1 MNNTSSNW
9 RNLYKLAGTTA
20 LLVVLV
26 AVMDIALAMLGGKA
40 RENSTITT
48 LEWFT
53 LFQTN
58 PISAF
63 SNLGFMNILYQ
74 TLAIPLYL
82 ALVHIHRKV
91 SLAYALLAAL
101 LFGIGTIVYFSTNSV
116 FSMFAL
122 SRQYAAATTE
132 IQKSA
137 LLAAGDA
144 VLAMGADLT
153 PGVFLGF
160 FFSEL
165 GGILMAVV
173 MVRGWIFGKITAW
186 AGILALGSMLVFNT
200 LAAFVPAKFDLA
212 MGLASLGGPLC
223 MLYYILMARKLFQLG
238 NSSEDQILESNLAVN
253 RSAA

>member
-26 AVMDIALAMLGGKA
+26 AVMDIVLAMLGGEA

-74 TLAIPLYL
+74 TLAIPLYI
-82 ALVHIHRKV
+82 ALVHLHRKV
-91 SLAYALLAAL
+91 SPAYALLAAL
-101 LFGIGTIVYFSTNSV
+101 FFGIGTMVYFSTNSV
-116 FSMFAL
+116 FSVFAL

-132 IQKSA
+132 IQRFA

-173 MVRGWIFGKITAW
+173 MLRGGIFSKVIAW

-200 LAAFVPAKFDLA
+200 LAAFVPARFDLA
-212 MGLASLGGPLC
+212 MGFASLGGPLS

-238 NSSEDQILESNLAVN
+238 NSPEDQILESNLAVN

>member
-1 MNNTSSNW
+1 MNNSSSNW
-9 RNLYKLAGTTA
+9 HSIYKLAGTTA

-26 AVMDIALAMLGGKA
+26 AVLDIGLSMLGGEA

-48 LEWFT
+48 LEWFN
-53 LFQTN
+53 LFQAN

-82 ALVHIHRKV
+82 ALVHIHRKI
-91 SLAYALLAAL
+91 SPAYALLAAL

-116 FSMFAL
+116 FSVFAL
-122 SRQYAAATTE
+122 SRQYAAATSE

-137 LLAAGDA
+137 LLATGDA
-144 VLAMGADLT
+144 ALAMGADLT

-160 FFSEL
+160 FLSEL

-173 MVRGWIFGKITAW
+173 MLRSGIFSKITAW
-186 AGILALGSMLVFNT
+186 TGILALSSMLVFNS
-200 LAAFVPAKFDLA
+200 LAAFVPARFELA
-212 MGLASLGGPLC
+212 MGFASLGGPLSI
-223 MLYYILMARKLFQLG
+223 LYYILLARKLFQLG
-238 NSSEDQILESNLAVN
+238 KAQESEMSKVVLTAG

>member
-1 MNNTSSNW
+1 MNNTSFNW
-9 RNLYKLAGTTA
+9 RGFYKLAGTTA

-26 AVMDIALAMLGGKA
+26 AVMDIALAMLGGEA
-40 RENSTITT
+40 RENSTVTT

-63 SNLGFMNILYQ
+63 GNLGFMNILYQ

-82 ALVHIHRKV
+82 ALAHLHRKV
-91 SLAYALLAAL
+91 NPAYALLAAL
-101 LFGIGTIVYFSTNSV
+101 LFGIGTMVYFSTNSV
-116 FSMFAL
+116 FSVFAL

-137 LLAAGDA
+137 LLATGDA
-144 VLAMGADLT
+144 ALAMGADLT

-173 MVRGWIFGKITAW
+173 MLRGGIFGKVTAW

-212 MGLASLGGPLC
+212 MGFASLGGPLS

-238 NSSEDQILESNLAVN
+238 RPQEGEISEVSLVTG

>member
-1 MNNTSSNW
+1 MNNSASNW
-9 RNLYKLAGTTA
+9 RSLYKLAGTTA

-26 AVMDIALAMLGGKA
+26 AVLDILLAMLGGEA

-48 LEWFT
+48 LEWFN

-82 ALVHIHRKV
+82 ALVYIHRKV
-91 SLAYALLAAL
+91 NPAYAALAAI

-116 FSMFAL
+116 FSVFAL

-132 IQKSA
+132 IQKSV
-137 LLAAGDA
+137 LLAAGDSA
-144 VLAMGADLT
+144 LAMGADLT

-173 MVRGWIFGKITAW
+173 LLRGGIFGKVTAW
-186 AGILALGSMLVFNT
+186 AGILALGFMLVFNT
-200 LAAFVPAKFDLA
+200 LAAFVPARFDLA
-212 MGLASLGGPLC
+212 LGFASLGGPFS
-223 MLYYILMARKLFQLG
+223 MIYYILLARRLFQLG
-238 NSSEDQILESNLAVN
+238 KIQERNMPEVGLTTD